1 MSNTNFHNAYI
12 LIIYVTSCYFPNFAA
27 KGLNTFFTG
36 AGFDA
41 AGSLDPAPGDVAE
54 GSLDAGLVGEV
65 GEVGLGNVPGPTFG
79 TAPWP
84 IFGAVARPT
93 FGAVARPTFGVVVEG
108 PVGDVGF
115 APTAGPNLDATEGA
129 VLGATAGFG
138 ATLGSIVGA
147 ALGVVPGA
155 TLGSIVGAALG
166 VVPGAT
172 LGSIVEATLG
182 TTLGAT
188 AGENPAGDLGATL
201 GATAVADPA
210 GDLGATLGA
219 TAVADPA
226 GDLGATLGATAVAG
240 PAADFGDVGLG
251 AIPGTILGV
260 VAGVTLEA
268 AGGST
273 FSAWDS
279 FGGVATTGAVSVCS
293 LVDTTT
299 SEGVVGWGASLVEEV
314 WEGVIVS
321 GTGITVKDGFKAMT
335 DASGSIL
342 VEEDG
347 WGLVLTGL
355 SAEDSAAV
363 VSEDVGLENGL
374 VVGFWG
380 SGGPISEAS
389 NFFFI
394 LSNESAPK

>member
-1 MSNTNFHNAYI
+1 M
-12 LIIYVTSCYFPNFAA
+12 IIYVTSRYFPNFAA

-54 GSLDAGLVGEV
+54 GSLEPGLV

-84 IFGAVARPT
+84 IFGAVARPI
-93 FGAVARPTFGVVVEG
+93 FGAVVEG

-129 VLGATAGFG
+129 VLGATARAGFG

-155 TLGSIVGAALG
+155 TLG
-166 VVPGAT
+166 AT
-172 LGSIVEATLG
+172 LGPTAGTGPVGDLG
-182 TTLGAT
+182 AILGAT
-188 AGENPAGDLGATL
+188 AGPAVD
-201 GATAVADPA
+201 V
-210 GDLGATLGA
+210 
-219 TAVADPA
+219 
-226 GDLGATLGATAVAG
+226 
-240 PAADFGDVGLG
+240 GDVGLG
-251 AIPGTILGV
+251 DIPGTNLGG
-260 VAGVTLEA
+260 VAGATLEA
-268 AGGST
+268 VGGPI

-293 LVDTTT
+293 LVDSTT
-299 SEGVVGWGASLVEEV
+299 SEVVGWGASLVDKA

-321 GTGITVKDGFKAMT
+321 DTGTTDKDGFKART

-342 VEEDG
+342 VEDG
-347 WGLVLTGL
+347 WGLVLTGF

-374 VVGFWG
+374 VVGFCG
-380 SGGPISEAS
+380 SGGPVSEAS

>member
-1 MSNTNFHNAYI
+1 MSNTNFHNACI

-155 TLGSIVGAALG
+155 TLGSIV
-166 VVPGAT
+166 
-172 LGSIVEATLG
+172 EATLG

-219 TAVADPA
+219 TAVA
-226 GDLGATLGATAVAG
+226 G
-240 PAADFGDVGLG
+240 PAADVGDVGLG

-314 WEGVIVS
+314 WEGVIFS

-380 SGGPISEAS
+380 SGGPVSEAS

>member
-1 MSNTNFHNAYI
+1 M
-12 LIIYVTSCYFPNFAA
+12 IIYVTSCYFPNFAA

-54 GSLDAGLVGEV
+54 GSLEAGLVGEV

-115 APTAGPNLDATEGA
+115 APTAGPNLDSTEGA
-129 VLGATAGFG
+129 VLGATAGAGFG

-147 ALGVVPGA
+147 TLGA
-155 TLGSIVGAALG
+155 TLGAGPVGD
-166 VVPGAT
+166 
-172 LGSIVEATLG
+172 
-182 TTLGAT
+182 TLGAT
-188 AGENPAGDLGATL
+188 AGAGPAGDFRDTLGATAGAGPAGDWGATL
-201 GATAVADPA
+201 GATA
-210 GDLGATLGA
+210 G
-219 TAVADPA
+219 
-226 GDLGATLGATAVAG
+226 AG
-240 PAADFGDVGLG
+240 PAADVGDVGLG

-260 VAGVTLEA
+260 VAGATLEA
-268 AGGST
+268 VGGPT

-293 LVDTTT
+293 LVVSTT
-299 SEGVVGWGASLVEEV
+299 SEGVVGLGVSLVEEV

-321 GTGITVKDGFKAMT
+321 DTGITAKDGFKAMT

-347 WGLVLTGL
+347 WGLVLTGF

-363 VSEDVGLENGL
+363 VSEDIGLENGL

-380 SGGPISEAS
+380 SGGPVSEAS